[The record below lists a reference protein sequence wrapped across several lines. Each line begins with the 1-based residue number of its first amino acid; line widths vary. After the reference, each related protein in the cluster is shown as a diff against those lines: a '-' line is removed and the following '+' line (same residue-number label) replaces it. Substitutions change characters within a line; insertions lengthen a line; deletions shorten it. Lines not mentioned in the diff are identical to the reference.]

1 MIRLLE
7 TVPFSLFL
15 LFVRNMDTPLPQNWR
30 LPFLVSGGAALGV
43 ILFLVYRRLIFNR
56 LLLGINLYLMGG
68 TIGFITGHWW
78 LNNIYLHLQAS
89 GLLAWIFLTGLVST
103 LISPHGFIGSSF
115 ADSSS
120 VKKQSA
126 FLLLCT
132 GVAFVLSYIFRGDR
146 LLSEILPFTGLF
158 ILQAILRA
166 RLKEDY
172 PYGGLRP

>member
-15 LFVRNMDTPLPQNWR
+15 LFVRNMDTHLPQNWR

-43 ILFLVYRRLIFNR
+43 ILFFVYRRLIFNR

-68 TIGFITGHWW
+68 TIGFLTGYWW
-78 LNNIYLHLQAS
+78 LNNLYRHLQAS
-89 GLLAWIFLTGLVST
+89 GLLAWIFLTGLVAT
-103 LISPHGFIGSSF
+103 LFSPHGFTGSVF
-115 ADSSS
+115 TDSSS

-132 GVAFVLSYIFRGDR
+132 GVSFTLSYTFRGDR
-146 LLSEILPFTGLF
+146 LLSETLPFAGLF
-158 ILQAILRA
+158 ILQAILKA
-166 RLKEDY
+166 RLKEDC
-172 PYGGLRP
+172 PEGGLRQ